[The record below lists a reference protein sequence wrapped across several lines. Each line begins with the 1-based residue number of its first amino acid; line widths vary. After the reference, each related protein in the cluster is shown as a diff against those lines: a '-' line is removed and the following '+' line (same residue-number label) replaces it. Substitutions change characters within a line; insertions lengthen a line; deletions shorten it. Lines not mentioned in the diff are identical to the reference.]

1 MDVFIYHISTFPTVI
16 FTAFLLF
23 VSLYWLV
30 AAIGMADIDVLDV
43 DVDLDADPGSLEGFA
58 GLLFKLGLAGV
69 PLTIVLS
76 IMAMTGWICSYLLMA
91 HLVEPFAPTGLY
103 TVLSLVAG
111 LVAFF
116 ASLRLSSLFIKPLKP
131 LFKAANGATKKDL
144 IGQTAIVRSSKVSER
159 FGEARLSYDGASH
172 LIKIRAEENNQ
183 IQRGDKVV
191 LIEYQ
196 PEARAY
202 FVITER
208 EFKHS

>member
-1 MDVFIYHISTFPTVI
+1 LEAYIHHISTFPTVI

-23 VSLYWLV
+23 VSLYWLI
-30 AAIGMADIDVLDV
+30 AAIGMADIDAFDI
-43 DVDLDADPGSLEGFA
+43 DIDLDGDVGSLEGFA

-91 HLVEPFAPTGLY
+91 QIVEPFAPPGTHII
-103 TVLSLVAG
+103 LSIVAG
-111 LVAFF
+111 LVAFIL
-116 ASLRLSSLFIKPLKP
+116 SLRLTSLFIKPLRP
-131 LFKAANGATKKDL
+131 LFKSVNGATNKDL
-144 IGQTAIVRSSKVSER
+144 IGKTAIVRSSKVNLS

-172 LIKIRAEENNQ
+172 LIKIRAEESSSLK
-183 IQRGDKVV
+183 RGDKVV

-196 PEARAY
+196 AEDGCY

-208 EFKHS
+208 EFQLS